1 MMRKT
6 TTTIGE
12 QLLFGGIVQVFQD
25 TNGLCAL
32 LRASSI
38 LFLGPAF
45 CLKVWLQVLTKEGQC
60 TLYIAFN
67 GRFSGFK
74 R

>member
-1 MMRKT
+1 MRKT

-45 CLKVWLQVLTKEGQC
+45 CLKVWLQVLTKDGAMHSVYSFQW
-60 TLYIAFN
+60 
-67 GRFSGFK
+67 
-74 R
+74 